1 VTTVDGSKSID
12 DLYLSVEFLLF
23 CGIVLGCLHQVL
35 IDKIIEARQCS
46 QPVLP
51 AKFVEAGDAAFPIAN
66 DVECRD
72 VDLVPCFVDL

>member
-1 VTTVDGSKSID
+1 MTTVDGSKSID

-51 AKFVEAGDAAFPIAN
+51 AEFIETGNTSFSIADN
-66 DVECRD
+66 VECGD
-72 VDLVPCFVDL
+72 IDPVP